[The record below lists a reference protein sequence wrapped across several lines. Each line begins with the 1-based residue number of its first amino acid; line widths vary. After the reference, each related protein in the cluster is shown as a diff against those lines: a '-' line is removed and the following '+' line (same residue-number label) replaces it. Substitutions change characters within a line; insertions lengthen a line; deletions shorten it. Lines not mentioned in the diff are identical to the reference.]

1 MEMLVRNAICQ
12 YNTYVSEARLYEK
25 WFFQMNDEEASKKM
39 HLIEMKISTINA
51 WLNLLSYDEK
61 FVIEKHLIDGIEW
74 ARIAFEFRERWNK
87 EFFRTERTL
96 QIYQAKA
103 LKKIALFANAHREI
117 TLSLFS
123 DLAYQAEG

>member
-123 DLAYQAEG
+123 DLACQAEG